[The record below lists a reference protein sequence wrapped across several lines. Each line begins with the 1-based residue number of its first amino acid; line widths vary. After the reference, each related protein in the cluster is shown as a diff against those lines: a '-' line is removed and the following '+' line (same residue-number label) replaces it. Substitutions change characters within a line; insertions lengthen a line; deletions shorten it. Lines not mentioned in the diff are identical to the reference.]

1 VKPPL
6 VERPREKRGQTP
18 IRSALRLSIVVWIV
32 YAVTAGGSL
41 ATADAVAMLEQAKS
55 IVDRGA
61 LDIPAVWSLEEW
73 RGRDGRYYSPF
84 GIAQSVYDIPWL
96 LAGRSIPKVI
106 GRRLPDPDALA
117 KALVAFGNSFVTAA
131 AVGFA
136 FLLAVSISNDRRASV
151 AAALVLAFGTLLWP
165 YSKYGFNAPLVTLGL
180 TVGAYG
186 FVAGTMTASVPTL
199 LLGGVGFGLALLT
212 RHEMILASVV
222 GIVWLMT
229 EARRQRLDR
238 RHVAAASVA
247 IAAALII
254 WAVLNVVRFGNP
266 FRTGHH
272 PSFSFGGFLGFSISP
287 WGALLLYS
295 PIAAAGLVITW
306 RNRRYGWCRLL
317 LALAA
322 VLGIFYAS
330 LDDWLGTR
338 SYGPRYLVP
347 LLPLMMAPLA
357 VWCGT
362 ARSRAATMVVG
373 GLCAVSV
380 LVQLPPVLVE
390 ISHSRIASGKPA
402 RPGHLLDWD
411 SSPLVVTSRS
421 AIAAVPANVAYLSG
435 TASPPTMRASNAPL
449 SEHIGFSLDFWWL
462 YVVYLGAVPL
472 RVALF
477 TVTVMVAAAAWL
489 ARRLWIDLPR

>member
-1 VKPPL
+1 MSNERPVSRLWGQTPTGATPYRGRTTVKPPL

-18 IRSALRLSIVVWIV
+18 IRTALRLSIVVWIV

-96 LAGRSIPKVI
+96 LTGRSIPKVI

-229 EARRQRLDR
+229 EARQQRLDR

-306 RNRRYGWCRLL
+306 RNRRYGVVSSPSCPC
-317 LALAA
+317 
-322 VLGIFYAS
+322 S
-330 LDDWLGTR
+330 
-338 SYGPRYLVP
+338 GPRN
-347 LLPLMMAPLA
+347 LLRVARRLA
-357 VWCGT
+357 GYAFV
-362 ARSRAATMVVG
+362 R
-373 GLCAVSV
+373 
-380 LVQLPPVLVE
+380 
-390 ISHSRIASGKPA
+390 PA
-402 RPGHLLDWD
+402 L
-411 SSPLVVTSRS
+411 SRS
-421 AIAAVPANVAYLSG
+421 A
-435 TASPPTMRASNAPL
+435 ASP
-449 SEHIGFSLDFWWL
+449 DD
-462 YVVYLGAVPL
+462 GAAGRMVRNSALAGGDDDCGRTL
-472 RVALF
+472 RGERPRS
-477 TVTVMVAAAAWL
+477 TAAGAG
-489 ARRLWIDLPR
+489 RNLP